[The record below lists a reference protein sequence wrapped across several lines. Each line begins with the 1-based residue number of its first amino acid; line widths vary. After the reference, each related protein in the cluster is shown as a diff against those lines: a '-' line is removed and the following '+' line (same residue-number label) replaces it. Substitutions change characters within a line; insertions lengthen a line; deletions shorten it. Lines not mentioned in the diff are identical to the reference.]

1 MIAEDMM
8 KLGKTRSV
16 IREIFE
22 YGNKRKQE
30 IGADNVFDFSLGNPS
45 VPAPDTVKQAILDIL
60 DEMDSYELHGYTSA
74 QGDAKVRRTIADYI
88 NQKFSAGVTAD
99 DIYMTV
105 GAAASLTISIKALA
119 TEGDEFITFTPFF
132 PEYRVFVEAAGA
144 ELVTVPSREKDFQ
157 VEPTRLEAAITE
169 HTKAIILNS
178 PNNPSGVVL
187 SKETIQSICSILENK
202 QKEYGHEIY
211 LITDEP
217 YRELVY
223 DDIEVPYVI
232 NYYENTLVCYSF
244 SKSLSLPGER
254 IGYVVVSNR
263 MKQARDV
270 YAAICG
276 AGRALGY
283 VCAPSLFQRVIA
295 KCIGQTSDLSE
306 YKENRDILYQA
317 LTKYGYQCVRPDGA
331 FYLFVKAMEAD
342 ANAFCERAKQY
353 ELLLVP
359 GDDFGCPGYVR
370 ISYCVPTEQIK
381 QALPAFEKLSKDYGK
396 DEYLL

>member
-1 MIAEDMM
+1 MIAEDMI

-30 IGADNVFDFSLGNPS
+30 IGADKVFDFSLGNPS
-45 VPAPDTVKQAILDIL
+45 VPAPDTVNQAIRDIL
-60 DEMDSYELHGYTSA
+60 DEMNSTEVHGYTSA
-74 QGDAKVRRTIADYI
+74 QGDAGVRKTIADDI
-88 NQKFSAGVTAD
+88 NKNFSAGVTAD

-132 PEYRVFVEAAGA
+132 PEYRVFVESAGA
-144 ELVTVPSREKDFQ
+144 KLVTVPSREEDFQ
-157 VEPTRLEAAITE
+157 IDPTCLEAAITK

-187 SKETIQSICSILENK
+187 SKETIQSICGILEKK
-202 QKEYGHEIY
+202 QQEYSHEIY

-223 DDIEVPYVI
+223 DDIEVPYLI

-254 IGYVVVSNR
+254 IGYIVVSNK
-263 MKQARDV
+263 MKQAKDV
-270 YAAICG
+270 YAAVCG
-276 AGRALGY
+276 AGRALGF
-283 VCAPSLFQRVIA
+283 VCAPSLFQRVA
-295 KCIGQTSDLSE
+295 ARCIGQTADLSE
-306 YKENRDILYQA
+306 YKKNRDILYQA
-317 LTKYGYQCVRPDGA
+317 LTEYGYQCVRPDGA
-331 FYLFVKAMEAD
+331 FYLFVKAMEED
-342 ANAFCERAKQY
+342 ANTFCECAKKY

-370 ISYCVPTEQIK
+370 ISYCVTTEQIK
-381 QALPAFEKLSKDYGK
+381 RALPAFEQLAK
-396 DEYLL
+396 EYRK